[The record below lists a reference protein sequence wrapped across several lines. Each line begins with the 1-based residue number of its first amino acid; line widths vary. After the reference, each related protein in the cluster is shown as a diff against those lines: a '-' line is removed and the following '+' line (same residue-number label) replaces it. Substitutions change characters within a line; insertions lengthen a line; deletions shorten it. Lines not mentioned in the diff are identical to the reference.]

1 MFFFVDIYVKE
12 YIQGGVYMRV
22 NSINVNAMS
31 AQDVRNAQKPV
42 EAIKSEGV
50 VNVNNQ
56 KRADK
61 ELDTVIN
68 DAMLENSIKE
78 ANKNLTQYNR
88 KIERSVHEVTH
99 TIMYVVKDTMTNE
112 VITEFPSRKIQDMIA
127 KMWEMAGIMVD
138 ERR

>member
-1 MFFFVDIYVKE
+1 MIFFADIYIKE

-22 NSINVNAMS
+22 NSISTNAMS
-31 AQDVRNAQKPV
+31 TQDARNAQKPV
-42 EAIKSEGV
+42 EAVSSEGV
-50 VNVNNQ
+50 VNFNNQ
-56 KRADK
+56 KRADV
-61 ELDTVIN
+61 ELDEVID
-68 DAMLENSIKE
+68 DAMLANSVKA
-78 ANKNLTQYNR
+78 ANKNLALYNR

-99 TIMYVVKDTMTNE
+99 TIMYVVKDTITNE

>member
-12 YIQGGVYMRV
+12 YIQGGVYMRI
-22 NSINVNAMS
+22 NSISVNAMS
-31 AQDVRNAQKPV
+31 TQDARNAQKPIEV
-42 EAIKSEGV
+42 VSSEGI
-50 VNVNNQ
+50 VNFNNQ
-56 KRADK
+56 KRADV
-61 ELDTVIN
+61 ELDEVID
-68 DAMLENSIKE
+68 DAILVNSVNA
-78 ANKNLTQYNR
+78 ANKNLALYNR

-99 TIMYVVKDTMTNE
+99 TIMYVVKDTLTNE